1 MWSNNISEAWNNQP
15 NLSDATHTVTSIY
28 NEPSIKI
35 PVGCQVDFI
44 FLKEWNMANI
54 SWRQRTMT
62 TCPISSIQSYSLTR
76 REVMLVFFFF
86 ETFQKVS

>member
-1 MWSNNISEAWNNQP
+1 MWSNNISKAWNNQP